1 LINFYQFN
9 HEPSLY
15 LRYIILINARIDQ
28 LQPPRQIPNLNI
40 NELHQKIH
48 GIESRNGSHRV
59 MVVTL
64 AGINPI
70 RVVAANRVEIA

>member
-1 LINFYQFN
+1 
-9 HEPSLY
+9 
-15 LRYIILINARIDQ
+15 
-28 LQPPRQIPNLNI
+28 LQPSRQIPNLNI
-40 NELHQKIH
+40 NEFHQKIH
-48 GIESRNGSHRV
+48 GIESRDGSRRV